1 MATLRATVK
10 STLTNDEDWEEL
22 LTGGTFD
29 AADFDREGMSLDNI
43 PTVSGGVRID
53 PFAVI
58 RWRSSNPF
66 GPFPVS
72 AEQQSFEVY
81 IYDDLGYTTIEQ
93 AVSLAKSLLHDVYLT
108 ADDRALA
115 HVIYTFIS
123 GEVPADELGGAP
135 CQFIRFSVNHI
146 RE

>member
-1 MATLRATVK
+1 MATLRETVK
-10 STLTNDEDWEEL
+10 TTLTGDDDWDEL

-43 PTVSGGVRID
+43 PTVSGGVRIA

-58 RWRSSNPF
+58 RWRASNPF
-66 GPFPVS
+66 GPFPVD

-81 IYDDLGYTTIEQ
+81 IYADIGYAAIEQ
-93 AVSLAKSLLHDVYLT
+93 AVGLAKSLLHDQYLT